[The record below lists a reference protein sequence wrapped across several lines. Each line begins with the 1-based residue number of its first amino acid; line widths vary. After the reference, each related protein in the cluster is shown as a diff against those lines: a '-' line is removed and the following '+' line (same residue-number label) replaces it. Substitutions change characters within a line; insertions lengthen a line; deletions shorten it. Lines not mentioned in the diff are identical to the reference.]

1 MSMFLKPDFK
11 ISLLLAVS
19 MASVV
24 IGCNLDPIAQD
35 PGYHFFADNRTV
47 LSIPNFYNAASNIIF
62 VLAGISGSFLIIFHR
77 PPSVS
82 TNVRVNYLV
91 FFSAIFLT
99 GLASS
104 YYHFSPDN
112 TRLFIDRMAIAM
124 AFMALLSI
132 IIAEYITAKN
142 AMVLMLLLIFIGL
155 ASVIY
160 WYITEL
166 NGAGDLR
173 WYGLVQFLP
182 LVLIA
187 LILLLYPSPVNDKLY
202 IWLVLIFYFIAKLFE
217 LNDTSVYEYTS
228 FISGHSI
235 KHIFAGLAPVIY
247 LCALYHRNI
256 KQKSR

>member
-19 MASVV
+19 MVSVV
-24 IGCNLDPIAQD
+24 ICCNLDAVAQD
-35 PGYHFFADNRTV
+35 PGYHFFADDRTV

-62 VLAGISGSFLIIFHR
+62 ALAGVSGSFLIIFYF
-77 PPSVS
+77 PPSIC
-82 TNVRVNYLV
+82 TNVRANYLV
-91 FFSAIFLT
+91 FFSAIFLI

-112 TRLFIDRMAIAM
+112 TRLLVDRIAIAI
-124 AFMALLSI
+124 AFMAFLSI
-132 IIAEYITAKN
+132 IVAEYITPKYSFGS
-142 AMVLMLLLIFIGL
+142 MLVLIFIGV

-187 LILLLYPSPVNDKLY
+187 LILLLYPSPVNDKFY
-202 IWLVLIFYFIAKLFE
+202 IWLVLIFYSIAKLFE
-217 LNDTSVYEYTS
+217 LNDASVYEYTG

-247 LCALYHRNI
+247 LYALYHRTI